1 MKKVFF
7 LLLVTIST
15 YAQEHNIWYFGTY
28 AGLDFN
34 SGVPVALT
42 DGQLNTMEGSASI
55 ADSNGN
61 LLFYTNGVSVWNK
74 NHEIM
79 ENGTGLMGDSSSIQS
94 ALIVLKPGSNTIY
107 YIFTVAAGGG
117 IDGFRYSVV
126 DIEADNGLGA
136 IIEKNIL
143 LHTPT
148 SEAISVTWHNN
159 GEDIWVV
166 SHNYGNNIFSAYL
179 ITADGVA
186 LNPVTSSTGFVV
198 NGYGHSCMKISPKG
212 NKLAFSLQHTSNN
225 TQLFNFDNNTGV
237 VSNPVTLLSGGGD
250 YGLEFSPSGNVLY
263 TTNLGSLYQY
273 NLEADDISNSGIE
286 IFYTSPDA
294 FTGQVASLQIAPDNK
309 VYVARHS
316 TKRLSAINNPDVV
329 GFGCDFEDYA
339 IDLADFFEHRGCT
352 LGLPNTVLTSVLKI
366 NIDAESVC
374 IGEEATFSIN
384 LNSNQFENLLWDF
397 GDGTT
402 SNEYNPTHIYQD
414 IGTYT
419 VKVIVQNQG
428 MTRVSENSIEVLP
441 IPQITQPS
449 DLILCDEN
457 NDENILFNLETQNSV
472 IIGTQNPEDYSI
484 TYYTSLDEAES
495 GTNNISTNFTNTSN
509 PQTIYV
515 RMENKSSG
523 CYATTS
529 FELIVKPKPPI
540 NMPDVYRFCK
550 GGNILLTAPEGFE
563 TYVWSNGETSRIIT
577 VNQPG
582 DYTITVTQITEGVVC
597 ENSKT
602 ITVYESEAP
611 IITQIKST
619 EWTVDSNTI
628 TVSVL
633 GIGNYEY
640 SLDNIFYQDSPEF
653 KGLESGIYTVYVRD
667 KDGCGIDKSEV
678 IVMTYP
684 KFFTPNGDGINDIWN
699 IKYSR
704 YEPSMKVH
712 IFDRYGKLI
721 TSFSGNNSGWDGR
734 YNGRDLPATD
744 YWFVVERQDGR
755 QYKGHFSLIR

>member
-15 YAQEHNIWYFGTY
+15 YAQEHNIWYFGGR

-34 SGVPVALT
+34 QGSPIAIGDGKIST
-42 DGQLNTMEGSASI
+42 DEGCATIS
-55 ADSNGN
+55 DSNGS
-61 LLFYTNGVSVWNK
+61 LLFYTDGVRVWNK
-74 NHEIM
+74 NHLIM
-79 ENGTGLMGDSSSIQS
+79 ENGTGLNGHASSTQS
-94 ALIVLKPGSNTIY
+94 ALIIPKPGSNTLY
-107 YIFTVAAGGG
+107 YIFTTTASAGPKGLC
-117 IDGFRYSVV
+117 FSVV
-126 DIEADNGLGA
+126 DIEGDGGLGTV
-136 IIEKNIL
+136 IEKNTL

-148 SEAISVTWHNN
+148 CEKLAAAWHIN
-159 GEDIWVV
+159 GTDIWVM
-166 SHNYGNNIFSAYL
+166 SHEYGNDVLAAYL
-179 ITADGVA
+179 VTADGI
-186 LNPVTSSTGFVV
+186 NTTPVTSSSSVIAGEDGAGHLKFSP
-198 NGYGHSCMKISPKG
+198 NGKR
-212 NKLAFSLQHTSNN
+212 LAMTSRGEL
-225 TQLFNFDNNTGV
+225 TQLFDFNPATGIV
-237 VSNPVTLLSGGGD
+237 ENPVPLTQD
-250 YGLEFSPSGNVLY
+250 NYGVEFSASGNLLY
-263 TTNLGSLYQY
+263 LSTNGLQETSLYQY
-273 NLEADDISNSGIE
+273 NLQAENILDTATE
-286 IFYTSPDA
+286 LLKVSP
-294 FTGQVASLQIAPDNK
+294 TGTRIGALQRGPDHK
-309 VYVARHS
+309 IYVAHIS
-316 TKRLSAINNPDVV
+316 TSLSVINLPDIPGLGCEFTENSLSLFS
-329 GFGCDFEDYA
+329 GFSFVAC
-339 IDLADFFEHRGCT
+339 R
-352 LGLPNTVLTSVLKI
+352 LGLPNNSLAPAYKVSIGRQPSCAGQESIYWVNSPQGTPDTVFW
-366 NIDAESVC
+366 E
-374 IGEEATFSIN
+374 
-384 LNSNQFENLLWDF
+384 F
-397 GDGTT
+397 GDG
-402 SNEYNPTHIYQD
+402 SSSAAFNPSHTYLNS
-414 IGTYT
+414 GNYT
-419 VKVIVQNQG
+419 VRLTVTWKGI
-428 MTRVSENSIEVLP
+428 TRVVESVVEVINTVL
-441 IPQITQPS
+441 INQPATMIS
-449 DLILCDEN
+449 CEDESGTARFDL
-457 NDENILFNLETQNSV
+457 TAQNTT

-529 FELIVKPKPPI
+529 FELIVMSKPPI

-563 TYVWSNGETSRIIT
+563 TYVWSNGETSRTIT

-633 GIGNYEY
+633 GTGNYEY

-653 KGLESGIYTVYVRD
+653 KGLESGIYIVYVRD
-667 KDGCGIDKSEV
+667 KDGCGMDKSEV

-684 KFFTPNGDGINDIWN
+684 KFFTPNGDGINDLWN